1 MAAGDTCTADATGR
15 GTEAVDALKT
25 RNDGLPLPSDKETV
39 ASFLTTWVEGQR
51 HRLRPGTWRRYEQY
65 VRVHAIPVVG
75 RVPLAKLGPHHL
87 EKLYE
92 DRLAAGLSPT
102 TVHHLHTALHR
113 AFSQAVRW
121 GLLVRNPSDLVDS
134 HASSG
139 ARWPCCQRSRSSNSS
154 VPPPAARGAAHHR
167 HHHGDAPRRDPRPA
181 VARRRSRPWRAV
193 GRRSP
198 PEGPRRLLGH
208 HPAEDTPVTPPD
220 RAVGDGHRPIARDRR
235 KQTEQ
240 RLLLGAEWTA
250 GDLVFPSAIGRPQE
264 GRNLVYGQLHPLLR
278 GAGLPVIRFH
288 DLRHTAATLMLSRGI
303 HPKIVSEMLGHSTIG
318 ITLDL
323 YSHVT
328 PTMQRRRR
336 SNGRPPALSRLVGST
351 TGRGPHPDTSS
362 KSSAWA
368 APCAVSARARV
379 GRMVER

>member
-1 MAAGDTCTADATGR
+1 MNGRRGR
-15 GTEAVDALKT
+15 GEGSIYRRADGRWAAYVTLDDGGRRYLYGRTRQDAALKLSTALKT

-39 ASFLTTWVEGQR
+39 ASFLTTWVGGQR

-65 VRVHAIPVVG
+65 VRVHAIPVIG

-92 DRLAAGLSPT
+92 DRLTAGLSPT

-134 HASSG
+134 PRIVRREMAVLSAEQVKQLLAAAGGGPLDALLTVAITTGMRRGEILGLRWRDVDLDRGVLSVTG
-139 ARWPCCQRSRSSNSS
+139 ALQKGLDGSLGITQPKTPRSRRQIELST
-154 VPPPAARGAAHHR
+154 AAVDSLRR
-167 HHHGDAPRRDPRPA
+167 H
-181 VARRRSRPWRAV
+181 
-193 GRRSP
+193 
-198 PEGPRRLLGH
+198 
-208 HPAEDTPVTPPD
+208 
-220 RAVGDGHRPIARDRR
+220 RR

-240 RLLLGAEWTA
+240 RLLLGGEWTA
-250 GDLVFPSAIGRPQE
+250 DDLAFPSTIGRPQE
-264 GRNLVYGQLHPLLR
+264 GRNLVYGLLHPLLR
-278 GAGLPVIRFH
+278 SAGLPVIRFH

-328 PTMQRRRR
+328 PTMQ
-336 SNGRPPALSRLVGST
+336 
-351 TGRGPHPDTSS
+351 
-362 KSSAWA
+362 KQA
-368 APCAVSARARV
+368 AAAMDDLLR
-379 GRMVER
+379 

>member
-1 MAAGDTCTADATGR
+1 MARRRYLYGR
-15 GTEAVDALKT
+15 TRQDVALKLSSALKT

-92 DRLAAGLSPT
+92 DRLAAGASPT
-102 TVHHLHTALHR
+102 TVHHLHTALHK

-134 HASSG
+134 PRIVRREMAVLS
-139 ARWPCCQRSRSSNSS
+139 AEQ
-154 VPPPAARGAAHHR
+154 VKQLLGAAAWRPARRAAHRR
-167 HHHGDAPRRDPRPA
+167 HHHGMRRGEILGLRWRDVDLHRGVLSVTGALQKALDGSLGITQPKTP
-181 VARRRSRPWRAV
+181 RSRRQIELSATAIDRLRA
-193 GRRSP
+193 
-198 PEGPRRLLGH
+198 H
-208 HPAEDTPVTPPD
+208 
-220 RAVGDGHRPIARDRR
+220 RR

-250 GDLVFPSAIGRPQE
+250 GDLVFPSTIGRPQE

-278 GAGLPVIRFH
+278 GAGLPIIRFH

-323 YSHVT
+323 YSHVDADDAEAGG
-328 PTMQRRRR
+328 R
-336 SNGRPPALSRLVGST
+336 SNGRPPALSRL
-351 TGRGPHPDTSS
+351 
-362 KSSAWA
+362 
-368 APCAVSARARV
+368 
-379 GRMVER
+379 